1 MLRWCRFVSSVL
13 FALMAMPAVAQD
25 HVVFNGGVT
34 SQARAEAP
42 RTGTRLEFFATSGA
56 YLSDV
61 AVTVSDSDGNELVDT
76 VTNGPWL
83 ILDLP
88 AGTYN
93 VSAGV
98 EGYEPQSLRIEVSGT
113 SDSQAFGFAFPQS

>member
-1 MLRWCRFVSSVL
+1 MQRWCRFFSFVL
-13 FALMAMPAVAQD
+13 LAFMTMPAMAQD
-25 HVVFNGGVT
+25 YVVFNGGVT

-56 YLSDV
+56 YLADV
-61 AVTVSDSDGNELVDT
+61 QVTVSDSDGDELVDT

-93 VSAGV
+93 VSAEV
-98 EGYEPQSLRIEVSGT
+98 EGHEPQSLRIEVSGD
-113 SDSQAFGFAFPQS
+113 SDSQSFGFSFPES